1 MSQFPG
7 KGKGNLKLDSQISGR
22 KREEFIPDLGERKFD
37 AGIPGNEGKRE
48 GELYKNSKFNSR
60 FYLNRQENWFVLFLF
75 VQCLLKIHVFW
86 PALF

>member
-37 AGIPGNEGKRE
+37 AGIPGNGGKRE
-48 GELYKNSKFNSR
+48 FPLT
-60 FYLNRQENWFVLFLF
+60 
-75 VQCLLKIHVFW
+75 
-86 PALF
+86 PALHRYP